1 MQHIKESYIPLKV
14 ELLQLAMQLQL
25 SIEVQNLKA
34 EIDDESYQQKEM
46 ATNFPR
52 RDSNPQLSD

>member
-1 MQHIKESYIPLKV
+1 MQLIKESYIPLKV

-34 EIDDESYQQKEM
+34 REDESYQQKEM